1 MISIRDISLAFGGQ
15 ELFEGASL
23 QLNRGDRYALVGPNG
38 AGKSTLFRM
47 ILGEIAPDEGEV
59 EIKRGT
65 VLGWLPQENP
75 PVGDRTVLREALHGL
90 DEDDGRLEAKA
101 KSILAGLGFRTRDF
115 DRPVRELS
123 GGWAMR
129 VAMARLLVEEPDLLM
144 LDEPTNHLDLWTLLW
159 FREHLRRYDGTIFVI
174 SHDRAFINAV
184 CTAMVSVQD
193 RGLKVY
199 RGSYEDF
206 VVARAGEKERLQDAK
221 ERQDAEITRM
231 QDFISRN
238 RARLST
244 AKRAQSMMKRLDR
257 LERIEIPPDPKILA
271 VRLPQPP
278 RSGKETLTLKGIHK
292 SYGDTVVYR
301 GLDLALQ
308 RGWKCA
314 LVGPNGAGKSTLL
327 KIMAGVLPFE
337 RGERVLGHNVVAGYL
352 AQHREGTMDPERTV
366 LDEAMAGG
374 QRHPEP
380 FVRGILGSFLFGG
393 DAARKKTRVLSG
405 GEKSRLGIVKMLLD
419 PPNVL
424 FLDEP
429 TTHLDMAS
437 VDALVE
443 ALKRYEGTLAFI
455 SHDLH
460 FINALANQV
469 IHVDAGNVTVYPGT
483 FDLFMWQK
491 DRKGVD

>member
-1 MISIRDISLAFGGQ
+1 MISIRNISLAFGGQ

-38 AGKSTLFRM
+38 AGKSSLFRL
-47 ILGEIAPDEGEV
+47 ILGETSPDEGDV

-65 VLGWLPQENP
+65 VLGYLPQENP
-75 PVGDRTVLREALHGL
+75 PVSDRPVLVEALHGL
-90 DEDDGRLEAKA
+90 DETDGALEAKA
-101 KSILAGLGFRTRDF
+101 KSILAGLGFKTKDF
-115 DRPVRELS
+115 DKPVRELS

-129 VAMARLLVEEPDLLM
+129 VAMARLLTEEPDLLM

-159 FREHLRRYDGTIFVI
+159 FRDYLQRYDGTIFVI
-174 SHDRAFINAV
+174 SHDRDFVNTV

-193 RGLKVY
+193 RSLKVY

-206 VVARAGEKERLQDAK
+206 ERERAGEKERLLAAK
-221 ERQDAEITRM
+221 AQQETEIEKM

-257 LERIEIPPDPKILA
+257 VERIDIPPDPKILA
-271 VRLPQPP
+271 VKLPQPP
-278 RSGKETLTLKGIHK
+278 RSGKEAMTLKEIHK
-292 SYGDTVVYR
+292 SYGDTVVYK
-301 GLDLALQ
+301 GLTLSLH
-308 RGWKCA
+308 RGWRAA

-337 RGERVLGHNVVAGYL
+337 QGERILGHNVVSGYL
-352 AQHREGTMDPERTV
+352 AQHREGTMDPNRTV
-366 LDEAMAGG
+366 FDEARTG
-374 QRHPEP
+374 QRGHPDA

-393 DAARKKTRVLSG
+393 ESVNKKVKVLSG
-405 GEKSRLGIVKMLLD
+405 GEKSRLAIVKVLLD

-437 VDALVE
+437 VDALIE

-469 IHVDAGNVTVYPGT
+469 IHVDAGKVTVYPGA

-491 DRKGVD
+491 DRKG